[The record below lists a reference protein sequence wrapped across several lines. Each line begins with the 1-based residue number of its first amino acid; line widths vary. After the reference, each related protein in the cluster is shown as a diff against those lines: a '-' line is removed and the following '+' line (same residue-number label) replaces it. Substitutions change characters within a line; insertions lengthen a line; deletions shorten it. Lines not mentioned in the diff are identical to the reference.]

1 MVISDCYR
9 YIRYSDGTPEVYDHS
24 KDPNE
29 WENISTKEYQD
40 VIDDLSHFIPENF
53 AANAPSKG
61 SYKFDPDTYSWTH
74 KKTLKVTKGK

>member
-1 MVISDCYR
+1 MVRSDRYR
-9 YIRYSDGTPEVYDHS
+9 YIRYSDGASELYDHS

-40 VIDDLSHFIPENF
+40 VIDDLSHFIPKNF

-61 SYKFDPDTYSWTH
+61 SYNFDPDTYSWTH